1 MKNMKYLNFVVLLQ
15 LFSITAIA
23 QAYVLSHIT
32 EDMVVTCKQS
42 RDKQVLSCQYR
53 NRTAAPVLS
62 ISAEYE
68 NTNLLVK
75 EGDSYPHPDDI
86 TAILFL
92 VDTSDPARQNVIDKN
107 IEHIK
112 TILSSS
118 RDYHRY
124 GLASFDKEL
133 QLEAPIGSD
142 ITTINNAAKKL
153 KAIGS
158 TTELYRNMLEAIVL
172 FKDVD
177 AARKSIFLFSDGL
190 AEDKA
195 YFHND
200 VVNAARKAGIII
212 TSIGYPRSVAQSV
225 SLQTLRRLSEE
236 TGGIFVEANYQFD
249 ISPNFLDQPFAS
261 LDNGGGFNIPLG
273 KIINN
278 RVNNETNIILNFET
292 DIDTTAIP
300 VPVVFISPPVI
311 QIPTTIIQQIPV
323 IKEKQGKREFQAS
336 TPIQIV
342 SQAQRTNPLESWL
355 WYGIPIALFILIIL
369 TIATF
374 FISLRRQNKNQV
386 TTVNFPE
393 VKPYAFLITHDDP
406 MVRYPIIRSTCR
418 LGRSKN
424 NEITLRDTSVSR
436 RHAEIHRDTGDEF
449 TIIDLN
455 SLNGVFVNGEKIDRY
470 KLKESDVIEIGDV
483 ELRFTLMPTDYQFEE
498 STVML
503 DTRVPSVN

>member
-1 MKNMKYLNFVVLLQ
+1 MKLTKYLKFMLLQ
-15 LFSITAIA
+15 LLSIAAIT
-23 QAYVLSHIT
+23 QAYALNQVVD
-32 EDMVVTCKQS
+32 DMVVTCKQS
-42 RDKQVLSCQYR
+42 KDKQVLSCHYR

-68 NTNLLVK
+68 NTNLLVN
-75 EGDSYPHPDDI
+75 EGDSYPHADDI

-112 TILSSS
+112 VLLSST
-118 RDYHRY
+118 RDYHHF

-142 ITTINNAAKKL
+142 VTVINNAATKL
-153 KAIGS
+153 KAIGK
-158 TTELYRNMLEAIVL
+158 TTELYRNMLQAIAL
-172 FKDVD
+172 FGDVV

-190 AEDKA
+190 SEDKA

-212 TSIGYPRSVAQSV
+212 ISIGYPRSVAQSV

-236 TGGIFVEANYQFD
+236 TGGIFIEANYQFD
-249 ISPNFLDQPFAS
+249 IPAKFLHQPFAS
-261 LDNGGGFNIPLG
+261 LDNGGDFIIPLG
-273 KIINN
+273 EIINDKM
-278 RVNNETNIILNFET
+278 NNETNILVYLET
-292 DIDTTAIP
+292 DIGTTTIP
-300 VPVVFISPPVI
+300 VPVEFISPPVI
-311 QIPTTIIQQIPV
+311 QMPTTIIQQIPV
-323 IKEKQGKREFQAS
+323 IEKEQGKRDPQVS

-342 SQAQRTNPLESWL
+342 SQAQKTNPLESWL

-386 TTVNFPE
+386 STVNFPE
-393 VKPYAFLITHDDP
+393 VKPYAFLITHDEP
-406 MVRYPIIRSTCR
+406 MVRYPITRSTCR

-424 NEITLRDTSVSR
+424 NEIILRDTSISR

-449 TIIDLN
+449 SLIDLN
-455 SLNGVFVNGEKIDRY
+455 SLNGVFVNGEKIGKY
-470 KLKESDVIEIGDV
+470 KLKEGDEIEIGDV
-483 ELRFTLMPTDYQFEE
+483 ELRFTLMATDFQLEE

>member
-1 MKNMKYLNFVVLLQ
+1 MKLIKYLKFILL
-15 LFSITAIA
+15 LLLSIAAIT
-23 QAYVLSHIT
+23 QAYALYHVAD
-32 EDMVVTCKQS
+32 DMVVTCKQS
-42 RDKQVLSCQYR
+42 KDQQVLSCSYR

-62 ISAEYE
+62 ISAEYA
-68 NTNLLVK
+68 NTSLPVN
-75 EGDSYPHPDDI
+75 EGNTYPHPGAI
-86 TAILFL
+86 TAVLLL
-92 VDTSDPARQNVIDKN
+92 VDTSDPARQIVIDKN
-107 IEHIK
+107 IEHIR

-118 RDYHRY
+118 SDYHRI

-142 ITTINNAAKKL
+142 ITTINNAARKL
-153 KAIGS
+153 KATGS

-172 FKDVD
+172 FRDVD
-177 AARKSIFLFSDGL
+177 ATRKSIFLFSDGL

-200 VVNAARKAGIII
+200 VVNAVRKAGIII

-249 ISPNFLDQPFAS
+249 ISPHFLHQPFAS
-261 LDNGGGFNIPLG
+261 LDNGGDFNIPLG

-278 RVNNETNIILNFET
+278 RENNETNIILNFET
-292 DIDTTAIP
+292 DIGATAIP
-300 VPVVFISPPVI
+300 VPVEFISPPVI
-311 QIPTTIIQQIPV
+311 QMPTTIIQQIPV
-323 IKEKQGKREFQAS
+323 IEEKQGKRDPQVS

-342 SQAQRTNPLESWL
+342 SQAQKTNPLESWL

-406 MVRYPIIRSTCR
+406 MVRYPITRSTCR

-449 TIIDLN
+449 TLIDLN
-455 SLNGVFVNGEKIDRY
+455 SLNGVFVNGEKIGRY

-498 STVML
+498 STVMQ

>member
-1 MKNMKYLNFVVLLQ
+1 MKNMKYLIFVVLLQ
-15 LFSITAIA
+15 LFLTTAIA
-23 QAYVLSHIT
+23 QAYAPNHIT
-32 EDMVVTCKQS
+32 DDMVVTCKQS
-42 RDKQVLSCQYR
+42 RDKQVLSCHYR
-53 NRTAAPVLS
+53 SRTAAPVLS

-75 EGDSYPHPDDI
+75 EGDSYPHPGEI

-142 ITTINNAAKKL
+142 ITTINNAARKL
-153 KAIGS
+153 KATGS

-172 FKDVD
+172 FRDID

-292 DIDTTAIP
+292 DIGSTAIP
-300 VPVVFISPPVI
+300 VPVVFISPSVI
-311 QIPTTIIQQIPV
+311 QMPTTIIQQIPA
-323 IKEKQGKREFQAS
+323 IKEKQDKREFQTS

-342 SQAQRTNPLESWL
+342 SQAQRTNPLENWL
-355 WYGIPIALFILIIL
+355 WYGIPIALFVLIIL

-386 TTVNFPE
+386 TTVNLPE
-393 VKPYAFLITHDDP
+393 VKPYAFLITQDETKA
-406 MVRYPIIRSTCR
+406 RYPITRSTCR

-449 TIIDLN
+449 TLIDLN
-455 SLNGVFVNGEKIDRY
+455 SLNGVFVNNEKIGRY
-470 KLKESDVIEIGDV
+470 KLKEGDVIEIGDV
-483 ELRFTLMPTDYQFEE
+483 SLRFTLMPTDYQFEE
-498 STVML
+498 DTVVQ
-503 DTRVPSVN
+503 DTRVPSVH

>member
-1 MKNMKYLNFVVLLQ
+1 MLLQ
-15 LFSITAIA
+15 LLSIAAIT
-23 QAYVLSHIT
+23 QAYALNQVVD
-32 EDMVVTCKQS
+32 DMVVTCKQS
-42 RDKQVLSCQYR
+42 KDKQVLSCQHR

-68 NTNLLVK
+68 NTNLLVS
-75 EGDSYPHPDDI
+75 EGDSYPHADDI

-172 FKDVD
+172 FRDVD
-177 AARKSIFLFSDGL
+177 AAKKSIFLFSDGL

-236 TGGIFVEANYQFD
+236 SGGIFVEANYQFD
-249 ISPNFLDQPFAS
+249 ISPHFLRQPFAS
-261 LDNGGGFNIPLG
+261 LDNGGDFNIPLG

-278 RVNNETNIILNFET
+278 RENKETNIILNFET
-292 DIDTTAIP
+292 DIGATAIP
-300 VPVVFISPPVI
+300 VPVEFISPSVI
-311 QIPTTIIQQIPV
+311 QMPTTIIQQIPV
-323 IKEKQGKREFQAS
+323 IEEKQGKRVFQAS

-342 SQAQRTNPLESWL
+342 SQEQRTNPLESWL

-386 TTVNFPE
+386 STVNFPE
-393 VKPYAFLITHDDP
+393 VKPYAFLITHDEP
-406 MVRYPIIRSTCR
+406 MVRYPITRSTCR

-424 NEITLRDTSVSR
+424 NEIILRDVSISR

-449 TIIDLN
+449 SLIDLN
-455 SLNGVFVNGEKIDRY
+455 SLNGVFVNGEKIGRY

-498 STVML
+498 STVMQ